1 MIYHKSPDIYAFL
14 FKIKSINWQQQKN
27 HENVASSIHSLPQV
41 QFVCSEIN
49 EYTLCPSF
57 KLTYV

>member
-14 FKIKSINWQQQKN
+14 FKIKSINWQQQKKIMRMLLVQFICCPKFN
-27 HENVASSIHSLPQV
+27 

-49 EYTLCPSF
+49 
-57 KLTYV
+57 

>member
-27 HENVASSIHSLPQV
+27 HENVASTIHSNSLPQV
-41 QFVCSEIN
+41 QSIC
-49 EYTLCPSF
+49 L
-57 KLTYV
+57 L

>member
-27 HENVASSIHSLPQV
+27 HENVASSIHLLPQV
-41 QFVCSEIN
+41 QSI
-49 EYTLCPSF
+49 YL
-57 KLTYV
+57 L